1 MKWLTWEFKLGVILI
16 LLSATIFEIKFIILG
31 NPGDTYSFILNGLGF
46 LPIEVLLVTLILEQ
60 LLIMRDKKEKM
71 EKLNMVIGAFF
82 SEVGTK
88 LLTYLSDF
96 DPDLEKISS
105 HLIVTNEWSNEEF
118 VLMNK
123 KLLHHNYN
131 VDIKKVDFLS
141 LRDFLKQQRSF
152 LVRLLENPIL
162 LEHVTFTDLLRA
174 VFHLTEELE
183 SRHNFV
189 DLPVTDISHLTG
201 DIQRVYALLVIQ
213 WLEYMR
219 YLKKNYPYLFSLAMR
234 KNPFDEKASPIVR
247 S

>member
-96 DPDLEKISS
+96 DPDL
-105 HLIVTNEWSNEEF
+105 
-118 VLMNK
+118 
-123 KLLHHNYN
+123 
-131 VDIKKVDFLS
+131 
-141 LRDFLKQQRSF
+141 
-152 LVRLLENPIL
+152 
-162 LEHVTFTDLLRA
+162 
-174 VFHLTEELE
+174 
-183 SRHNFV
+183 
-189 DLPVTDISHLTG
+189 
-201 DIQRVYALLVIQ
+201 
-213 WLEYMR
+213 
-219 YLKKNYPYLFSLAMR
+219 KNQ
-234 KNPFDEKASPIVR
+234 
-247 S
+247 

>member
-1 MKWLTWEFKLGVILI
+1 MKWSTWEFKFGIILI
-16 LLSATIFEIKFIILG
+16 LISAVFFKIKLMIFGLPDE
-31 NPGDTYSFILNGLGF
+31 TYDYVLNGLVF
-46 LPIEVLLVTLILEQ
+46 LPINILIVTLVLNQ
-60 LLIMRDKKEKM
+60 LLLMYSNKEKM

-105 HLIVTNEWSNEEF
+105 NLIVTNAWSNKEF
-118 VLMNK
+118 DRMNK
-123 KLLHHNYN
+123 ELLRYNYT
-131 VDIKKVDFLS
+131 VDTSKIDFIS
-141 LRDFLKQQRSF
+141 LRHFLTQRRSF
-152 LVRLLENPIL
+152 LIRLLENPIL
-162 LEHVTFTDLLRA
+162 LEHVTFTELLRA

-189 DLPVTDISHLTG
+189 DLPATDISHLAG
-201 DIQRVYALLVIQ
+201 DIQRVYAILVVQ
-213 WLEYMR
+213 WLEYMN

-247 S
+247 